1 MSWYESQVENRNFL
15 SPIGFIFI
23 LEKAKKVSYL
33 CQTASIPTMTVGS
46 IDIPTGGFAALP
58 IDGNAVYQQ
67 LDLQFIVD
75 ESMENYMQIHNWMR
89 ALGTPESFDARDL
102 WKTEKNRGLADDPLV
117 SAGTLQVLNNN
128 NNSNFDV
135 VFKNLFPISL
145 STLQFDVTAGDN
157 EYFRATASFK
167 YSSYQIRRSNSQ
179 KLL

>member
-33 CQTASIPTMTVGS
+33 CQTASIPTMTVGA

-102 WKTEKNRGLADDPLV
+102 WL
-117 SAGTLQVLNNN
+117 
-128 NNSNFDV
+128 
-135 VFKNLFPISL
+135 SL
-145 STLQFDVTAGDN
+145 
-157 EYFRATASFK
+157 
-167 YSSYQIRRSNSQ
+167 IHI
-179 KLL
+179 